1 MNCTLCPR
9 KCGVD
14 RSLFAGPCSGGA
26 EMKIAKIMLHMWEE
40 PCISGSGGTGAV
52 FFSGCTLKCVM
63 CQNKAISRSQVGK
76 IMTADELYNAFFTL
90 RDSGAQSISLITPTH
105 YADKIILALI
115 RAKRDKLGLPFVY
128 NTSGYESVET
138 LKSLE
143 GLIDVYLPDFKYI
156 KSETAKKYSFAENY
170 PEAAKAAL
178 DEMTRQKP
186 YPEYNESGIMTSGV
200 LIRHLLLPGH
210 LEESKQVL
218 FHLFKRYGYMVML
231 SVMSQYTPVSGLS
244 EYPELQRR
252 VSDAEYTALVDFCA
266 ELGMENVYVQELSSA
281 SDEFIPDFMSH

>member
-1 MNCTLCPR
+1 MKCTLCPR

-14 RSLFAGPCSGGA
+14 RGLFAGPCSGGA

-63 CQNKAISRSQVGK
+63 CQNKDISRSQVGK
-76 IMTADELYNAFFTL
+76 SMTEDELYNAFFAL
-90 RDSGAQSISLITPTH
+90 RDKGAQSISLITPTH
-105 YADKIILALI
+105 YADKIIPAI
-115 RAKRDKLGLPFVY
+115 ARAKRDKLGLPFVY

-210 LEESKQVL
+210 SEESKEVL
-218 FHLFKRYGYMVML
+218 YYLFKRYGYMVML

-252 VSDAEYTALVDFCA
+252 VSEEEYTSLVDFCA

-281 SDEFIPDFMSH
+281 SDEFIPNF

>member
-9 KCGVD
+9 KCGID
-14 RSLFAGPCSGGA
+14 RRYFAGPCSGGA

-40 PCISGSGGTGAV
+40 PCISGTGGTGAV

-63 CQNKAISRSQVGK
+63 CQNKAISRSRVGE
-76 IMTADELYNAFFTL
+76 IMTADELYNTFFTL
-90 RDSGAQSISLITPTH
+90 RDRGAQSISLITPTH
-105 YADKIILALI
+105 YADKIIPALV

-128 NTSGYESVET
+128 NTSGYESAET
-138 LKSLE
+138 LKSLD

-156 KSETAKKYSFAENY
+156 KSETSKKYSFAENY

-210 LEESKQVL
+210 LEESKEAL
-218 FHLFKRYGYMVML
+218 YYLFKRYGYMVML

-252 VSDAEYTALVDFCA
+252 VSEEEYTALVDFCA

-281 SDEFIPDFMSH
+281 SDEFIPDFKSN